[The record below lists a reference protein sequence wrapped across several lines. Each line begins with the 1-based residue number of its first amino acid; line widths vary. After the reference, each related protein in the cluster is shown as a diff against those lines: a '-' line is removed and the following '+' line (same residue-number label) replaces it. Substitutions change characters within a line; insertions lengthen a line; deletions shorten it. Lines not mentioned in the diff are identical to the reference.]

1 MLGIW
6 IASITLVG
14 VLLAGAAHLIERLA
28 RARRRWLW
36 SAAMV
41 AGPLLAVLDA
51 ALRSALPR
59 TASPQVAF
67 GSAVP
72 VWDAALHGLS
82 VAATA
87 APVQALEGV
96 LAGAWALAT
105 VVLAVVLVGGVSRVR
120 KRRRSWTPALVDG
133 VPVLLSGGFGPA
145 VIGVRHPE
153 IVLPP
158 WVLELPPDERA
169 LILEH
174 EQEHRRRGDPGLL
187 AAAFAFAVALPWNL
201 PGWWAL
207 FRIREAVETDC
218 DARVLA
224 KHGASRNR
232 YARLLFEVGSRG
244 LGSVP
249 LGAGFGE
256 RVSSLERRIKEMLN
270 VRAARKR
277 LALQAMVAV
286 VLVVAACTI
295 NNVMGVNV
303 KDQKAQEQG
312 TATAPGGGQVAPGK
326 TDVGPESGPTFTPF
340 TVPPRILNADEITIA
355 LQRDY
360 PPLLRDAGIGGTV
373 RVYFFIDAEGQVKDV
388 RVDKSSGHQ
397 ALDEAALNVGRAM
410 RFAPAMNKK
419 EKVPVWV
426 SFPITFTVH

>member
-1 MLGIW
+1 MLGLW

-14 VLLAGAAHLIERLA
+14 VLLAAAAHLLERLA

-36 SAAMV
+36 SVAMV

-51 ALRSALPR
+51 VLGSVLPR
-59 TASPQVAF
+59 TASADVAF
-67 GSAVP
+67 GPGVP
-72 VWDAALHGLS
+72 IWDAALHGLS
-82 VAATA
+82 FAATA
-87 APVQALEGV
+87 APARALEGV

-105 VVLAVVLVGGVSRVR
+105 VALVTVLAGGASLVRR
-120 KRRRSWTPALVDG
+120 RRRSWTPAVVDG
-133 VPVLLSGGFGPA
+133 VPVLVSAGFGPA
-145 VIGVRHPE
+145 VIGVRHPA

-158 WVLELPPDERA
+158 WVLQLPPEERA
-169 LILEH
+169 LILAH
-174 EQEHRRRGDPGLL
+174 EEEHRRRGDPRLL

-207 FRIREAVETDC
+207 FRLRDAVETDC

-224 KHGASRNR
+224 KHSASRNR
-232 YARLLFEVGSRG
+232 YARLLFEVGSRSFG
-244 LGSVP
+244 TVP

-256 RVSSLERRIKEMLN
+256 RVSSLERRIREMLN

-277 LALQAMVAV
+277 LVLQAMVAA
-286 VLVVAACTI
+286 VLVVAACTM
-295 NNVMGVNV
+295 NVMGVNM
-303 KDQKAQEQG
+303 KKQNTQEQSTV
-312 TATAPGGGQVAPGK
+312 TAHDAALQSA
-326 TDVGPESGPTFTPF
+326 PTFTPF
-340 TVPPRILNADEITIA
+340 TVAPRILNRDEIRTA

-373 RVYFFIDAEGQVKDV
+373 KVYFFIDAQGQVQNV
-388 RVDKSSGHQ
+388 RIDKSSGHP

-410 RFAPAMNKK
+410 RFSPALNRD

-426 SFPITFTVH
+426 SFPITFAVD